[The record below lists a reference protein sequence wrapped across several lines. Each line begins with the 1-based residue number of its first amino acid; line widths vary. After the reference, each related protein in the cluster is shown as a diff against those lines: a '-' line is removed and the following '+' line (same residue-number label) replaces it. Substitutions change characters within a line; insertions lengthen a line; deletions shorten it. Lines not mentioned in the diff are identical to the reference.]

1 MVIYGSING
10 KLNNKVIDD
19 ISIDKAHSILK
30 ENTISIKLLP
40 GYGNIIN
47 VKKILNLI
55 QKIILNVVLIFNNIL

>member
-40 GYGNIIN
+40 GYGNIN
-47 VKKILNLI
+47 KRKKDIKPYTENDI
-55 QKIILNVVLIFNNIL
+55 ECSVNI